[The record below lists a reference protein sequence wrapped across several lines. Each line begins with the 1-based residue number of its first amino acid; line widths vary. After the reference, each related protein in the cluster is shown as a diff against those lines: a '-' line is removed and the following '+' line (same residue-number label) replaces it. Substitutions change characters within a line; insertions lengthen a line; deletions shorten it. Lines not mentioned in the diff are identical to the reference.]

1 MTHRFHATDGPLFI
15 HRGPIAGVTWGVYK
29 FRLLYTMPGKASL
42 PVHFQVY
49 LYSEFLEAELMP
61 ELLNP

>member
-1 MTHRFHATDGPLFI
+1 
-15 HRGPIAGVTWGVYK
+15 
-29 FRLLYTMPGKASL
+29 MPGKASL

-49 LYSEFLEAELMP
+49 LYSEFLEAELMQ